1 VWRKSDKRRAE
12 VFYRRED
19 AGPDMDREV
28 ESRVASV
35 LHRNPVPWKNPPNYS
50 VDVARAHF
58 LLDVAERRLGAKTAV
73 AETPSGWACSFDFGG
88 EDEDLLV
95 GRGDTE
101 ALAIC
106 AAFMTKIRKPGPR
119 RFRGGFLKAGS
130 RRLRRAARRL
140 GRARVVRAVRKTIG
154 RLLFP

>member
-1 VWRKSDKRRAE
+1 MKSDRKRPE
-12 VFYRRED
+12 VFYRRGD
-19 AGPDMDREV
+19 AGPDMDREI

-35 LHRNPVPWKNPPNYS
+35 LHRSPVPWKNPPSYS
-50 VDVARAHF
+50 RDVDRARF

-73 AETPSGWACSFDFGG
+73 VETPSGWACSFDFGG
-88 EDEDLLV
+88 EDEDLVV

-106 AAFMTKIRKPGPR
+106 AAFMTKIRKPGTP

-130 RRLRRAARRL
+130 RRLRRAVRRL
-140 GRARVVRAVRKTIG
+140 GKARLVRRVGKTIR
-154 RLLFP
+154 RLFFP

>member
-1 VWRKSDKRRAE
+1 MKSGRKRAE
-12 VFYRRED
+12 IFYRHGD
-19 AGPDMDREV
+19 AGLDMDREV

-35 LHRNPVPWKNPPNYS
+35 LRRSPVPWKNPPTYS
-50 VDVARAHF
+50 LDVDRARF
-58 LLDVAERRLGAKTAV
+58 LLDVAERRLGAKTSV
-73 AETPSGWACSFDFGG
+73 VETPTGWACSFDFGG
-88 EDEDLLV
+88 EDEDLVV

-106 AAFMTKIRKPGPR
+106 AAFMSKIRKPAR

-140 GRARVVRAVRKTIG
+140 GKARLVRRVGKTI
-154 RLLFP
+154 RRILFP